1 MRQNRLIFAT
11 LVTVGAASLVL
22 SGCSSNTEPNPE
34 DHPLNAYWSALY
46 TGEDM
51 TQEDYDKQH
60 DEEQAL
66 IAECMA
72 KQGFEYKPDTNSG
85 TVIFEDDGEEEEED
99 SGPEWGT
106 LEFAKEYGYGIV
118 DWPGMNDMMSPANG
132 DEEEYFDPNEEY
144 VMSLSESEQQAYYEA
159 LSGPGLTDEQ
169 MELLEE
175 GEDFD
180 WDSLDQGCYG
190 EAQKETQNNPAMDI
204 YEDPEFA
211 DLMQDLENLYT
222 DMQDDERIK
231 KLNSDWAECMAKE
244 GLSDYSDRNLAQ
256 DSLQEEWN
264 EKAEEVNANNG
275 ENDEWKEPSQDVKD
289 EFQKRE
295 IEVAVADFTC
305 ADKLKWDKVNS
316 DVDIDLS
323 QAFVDKNKAQLDA
336 MVAKYGQKK

>member
-1 MRQNRLIFAT
+1 MRRNRLIFAT
-11 LVTVGAASLVL
+11 LATVGAATLVL
-22 SGCSSNTEPNPE
+22 SGCSSNTEPNDE
-34 DHPLNAYWSALY
+34 DHPLTPYFTAIYA
-46 TGEDM
+46 GQDM

-60 DEEQAL
+60 ADEQAL
-66 IAECMA
+66 IAECMV
-72 KQGFEYKPDTNSG
+72 KQGFEYKPDTNG
-85 TVIFEDDGEEEEED
+85 GVIVYEEEDTEED

-118 DWPGMNDMMSPANG
+118 DWPGMNDMPTPSE
-132 DEEEYFDPNEEY
+132 DEGEEYFDPNEDY

-159 LSGPGLTDEQ
+159 LSGPGPTDEQ
-169 MELLEE
+169 MELIEE
-175 GEDFD
+175 GGDFD

-190 EAQKETQNNPAMDI
+190 EAQKETQNNPAMDL
-204 YEDPEFA
+204 YEDPEFT
-211 DLMQDLENLYT
+211 DLMQDIENLYN

-231 KLNSDWAECMAKE
+231 KLNGDWAECMAKE

-256 DSLQEEWN
+256 ESLQEEWN
-264 EKAEEVNANNG
+264 EKTEELNANNG

-305 ADKLKWDKVNS
+305 ADKLKWDKINS